1 YAQKAAQQGSMYDLM
16 YHSHN
21 EHFLASAASMT
32 GRYAM
37 AKSAADAMAAR
48 LMPHAKMMPM
58 LDTFIMTPLW
68 VDARFN
74 KWDAILTRAE
84 PDKELV
90 TTHAFWH
97 YTRTLAFAA
106 RGQNEKA
113 SAEREAFAKDAAAFP
128 DSVNIG
134 EVNKGSVIL
143 SLSGHV
149 LDARLA
155 AAKGDKEG
163 SVAHWREA
171 VAIQDTLNYNEPPDW
186 YYRSANHSVPRCS
199 TLAIPSKPRKS
210 SAKTSRATHATRVL
224 SSA

>member
-134 EVNKGSVIL
+134 EFNKGTVIL
-143 SLSGHV
+143 TLAGHV
-149 LDARLA
+149 LGAPIA
-155 AAKGDKEG
+155 TTKGRKEG
-163 SVAHWREA
+163 SVRDRRGGAA
-171 VAIQDTLNYNEPPDW
+171 NEQT
-186 YYRSANHSVPRCS
+186 PR
-199 TLAIPSKPRKS
+199 
-210 SAKTSRATHATRVL
+210 HQQ
-224 SSA
+224 